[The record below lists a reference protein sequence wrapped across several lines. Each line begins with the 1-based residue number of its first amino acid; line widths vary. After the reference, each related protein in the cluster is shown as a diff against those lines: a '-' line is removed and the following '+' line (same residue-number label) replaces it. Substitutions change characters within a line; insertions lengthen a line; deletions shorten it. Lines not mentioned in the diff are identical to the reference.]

1 VRLLLSLVHCL
12 HEQCMYNL
20 KIQEKKPTSTLWNL
34 LNKEVSYWFLTA
46 WLSEVIILVT
56 YPLALLKT
64 G

>member
-1 VRLLLSLVHCL
+1 
-12 HEQCMYNL
+12 MYNL